1 MIRFFFV
8 FFLHE
13 LHEITTR
20 RRERFVA
27 KRTAHPELCIADI
40 SSGLVKLWLV
50 AIDDDNAKTGAF
62 VDLTSTAVGGSMHR
76 LNHNDLIV
84 IVHVR
89 RDSVRRTSLR
99 DGAEY
104 GHEYKCKHRIRSN
117 LGSCNILFAKV
128 QRGEEEKS
136 EL

>member
-1 MIRFFFV
+1 MIRFFF
-8 FFLHE
+8 FFFSPRVTWNHDSE
-13 LHEITTR
+13 EREICG
-20 RRERFVA
+20 E
-27 KRTAHPELCIADI
+27 RTAHPELCIADI

-76 LNHNDLIV
+76 LNHSDLIV
-84 IVHVR
+84 IVHVQ

>member
-1 MIRFFFV
+1 M
-8 FFLHE
+8 
-13 LHEITTR
+13 
-20 RRERFVA
+20 
-27 KRTAHPELCIADI
+27 
-40 SSGLVKLWLV
+40 KLWPV
-50 AIDDDNAKTGAF
+50 TIDDDNAKTDAF
-62 VDLTSTAVGGSMHR
+62 VDLTSTAVGGSVHR

-89 RDSVRRTSLR
+89 RDSVHHTNLQ

-104 GHEYKCKHRIRSN
+104 GHEYKCKHQIQSN